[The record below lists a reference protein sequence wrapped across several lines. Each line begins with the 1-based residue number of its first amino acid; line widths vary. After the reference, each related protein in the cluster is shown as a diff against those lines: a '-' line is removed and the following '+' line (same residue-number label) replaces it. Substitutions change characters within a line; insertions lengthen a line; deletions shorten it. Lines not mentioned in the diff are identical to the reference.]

1 MPAFLT
7 WIYILSPNGG
17 AVLALFLPT
26 VVVNRVTDITP
37 KLIRAMKA
45 SAIIL
50 DVDNT
55 LALDG
60 DPEPLKGTLEWAQHM
75 SSNNIKLIIMSNN
88 IKERVE
94 PFAAQYD
101 LPFITLAFKPLPIA
115 YYRAIRSLGVKR
127 RDTVVVGDQIFTDVF
142 GSNLSFMKSILLMP
156 IRTENSLSFKIRRY
170 LERPI
175 RYLIKK
181 MNRGEKYFN

>member
-1 MPAFLT
+1 M
-7 WIYILSPNGG
+7 
-17 AVLALFLPT
+17 ALFLPT
-26 VVVNRVTDITP
+26 AVVDKVTDITP
-37 KLIRAMKA
+37 DLIRAMKA
-45 SAIIL
+45 SSVIL

-60 DPEPLKGTLEWAQHM
+60 DPEPLKGTLEWAQYM
-75 SSNNIKLIIMSNN
+75 ISNNIKLIIMSNN

-101 LPFITLAFKPLPIA
+101 LPFITLAFKPLPVA
-115 YYRAIRSLGVKR
+115 YFRAIRRLGVKR

-142 GSNLSFMKSILLMP
+142 GSNLSFMKSILLVP

-175 RYLIKK
+175 RYLIRKT
-181 MNRGEKYFN
+181 NRGKKYFN